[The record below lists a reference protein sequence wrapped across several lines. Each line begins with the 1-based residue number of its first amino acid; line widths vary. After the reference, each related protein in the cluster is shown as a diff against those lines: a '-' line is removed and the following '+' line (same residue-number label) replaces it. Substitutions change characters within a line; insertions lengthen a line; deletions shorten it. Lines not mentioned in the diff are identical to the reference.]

1 MLKGIFDIDNPVMRV
16 ILKLGN
22 IWWLNILWLLTSL
35 PLITIGAS
43 TTALIYSSMKLIKN
57 EGYITANFCRSF
69 KENFRQSTVIWV
81 IFFLAGFLLSVDLY
95 YFGYRAEQGMGP
107 AIGIIF
113 ALSLVYL
120 NSLLYVFAIQ
130 SRFYNSIIKTLYF
143 SLVLPYRHLKETVL
157 MLITVFSLAIANYYL
172 NLAFNFMFLNLGI
185 GITAYLFS
193 VFYIKIFENYQ

>member
-1 MLKGIFDIDNPVMRV
+1 MLKGIFDTDNPVMRV
-16 ILKLGN
+16 FLRLGN

-35 PLITIGAS
+35 PIITIGAS

-57 EGYITANFCRSF
+57 EGYITGNFFGSF

-81 IFFLAGFLLSVDLY
+81 IFILAGFLLSVDLY
-95 YFGYRAEQGMGP
+95 YFGYRTEQGMGP
-107 AIGIIF
+107 AIGISI
-113 ALSLVYL
+113 AVLLVYL

-130 SRFYNSIIKTLYF
+130 SRFYNTVTRTLYY

-157 MLITVFSLAIANYYL
+157 MLVTVISLVIANHYL

-185 GITAYLFS
+185 GLTAYLFS
-193 VFYIKIFENYQ
+193 VFYIRIFENY